1 MYNIAVQFP
10 GTPKEYAYVSAA
22 EPVLGQRVVVPTSIK
37 KDGTVSLS
45 IATIVGFSIDVGYSG
60 KVEPHLELKPIIAL
74 LDPVLIA
81 AAQEFVLKLEV
92 PAV

>member
-1 MYNIAVQFP
+1 MYFISVQFS

-37 KDGTVSLS
+37 KDGTIALS
-45 IATIVGFSIDVGYSG
+45 IATVVGFGQTAEG
-60 KVEPHLELKPIIAL
+60 AKPVIAL
-74 LDPVLIA
+74 LDSALIA

-92 PAV
+92 PAA